1 MAKKKELTGADLIL
15 AERKRQISKHK
26 FDVKH
31 DLKVNKGGQIEKAVI
46 KLIDGNAAGRKVAP
60 HRWSPEGWV
69 KMFKKPLKEKLIV
82 AGALIAARIDMILAE
97 EE

>member
-1 MAKKKELTGADLIL
+1 MAKKKKLTGVDLIL
-15 AERKRQISKHK
+15 KERNEQIKKHK

-31 DLKVNKGGQIEKAVI
+31 DLKVNKSGQIEKAVV
-46 KLIDGNAAGRKVAP
+46 KLIGNKPMGRTSPP
-60 HRWSPEGWV
+60 HRWGNEGWV
-69 KMFKKPLKEKLIV
+69 KILKKPLKEKLII